1 MFAARGLG
9 NVVNGFNTVQSQPQ
23 VQIQS
28 QGQLRTQNQGQ
39 VQTVTTPVINQVQQ
53 TISQPQVQS

>member
-9 NVVNGFNTVQSQPQ
+9 NVVNGFNNVQSQSQPQ
-23 VQIQS
+23 IQP

-39 VQTVTTPVINQVQQ
+39 A
-53 TISQPQVQS
+53 